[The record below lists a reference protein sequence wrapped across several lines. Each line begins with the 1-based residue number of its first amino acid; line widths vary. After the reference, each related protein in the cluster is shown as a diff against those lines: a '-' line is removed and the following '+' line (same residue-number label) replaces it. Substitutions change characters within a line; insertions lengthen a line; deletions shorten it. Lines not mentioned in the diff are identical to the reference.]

1 MSKKA
6 ALIIGHPGHELRIF
20 RFLEHFQPRV
30 YVLTD
35 GSGYNLQSRLDKTAK
50 IIAEAR
56 CVPSEIMGRFTD
68 RTLYDLILKKD
79 EAPLISLFN
88 EIVEDLAY
96 HDIDMVM
103 GDALEGFNPTHDL
116 CRYLINSAV
125 MVLDNAGQPM
135 SNYDFL
141 LDGPPGYCP
150 EDLRDQASWM
160 NLEEDD
166 LQRKIQAAE
175 NYPEI
180 ARDVNIAI
188 EKFGYEPFKKECLRP
203 VVNNET
209 LRNWQIEPMYEVYGK
224 QRVASGK
231 YSKMITFKEHM
242 QPLGNTLLA
251 YARSKSMHS

>member
-1 MSKKA
+1 MSKKS

-50 IIAEAR
+50 IIAEAG
-56 CVPSEIMGRFTD
+56 CDPSEIMGRFTD
-68 RTLYDLILKKD
+68 KTLYDLILRND
-79 EAPLISLFN
+79 EQSLIALFN
-88 EIVEDLAY
+88 EIVEDLA
-96 HDIDMVM
+96 HHEIDMVM

-125 MVLDNAGQPM
+125 IVLSNAGRQIT
-135 SNYDFL
+135 NYDFL

-150 EDLRDQASWM
+150 EELRDKAIWM
-160 NLEEDD
+160 DLEDD
-166 LQRKIQAAE
+166 DLKRKIEAAE

-180 ARDVNIAI
+180 AKDVSIAI
-188 EKFGYEPFKKECLRP
+188 EKFGHEPFKRECLRP
-203 VVNNET
+203 ILNKQT
-209 LRNWQIEPMYEVYGK
+209 LRNWDIEPMYEMYGR

-231 YSKMITFKEHM
+231 YKEMITFAEHM
-242 QPLGNTLLA
+242 EPLGRMLLS
-251 YARSKSMHS
+251 YAQSKSWQ